1 MSHFDIDKYADIK
14 SPLHNFDP
22 RAKLVCIFILMIS
35 IVLLNDLRILLI
47 GLIISIGLVVI
58 SKLPFF
64 FILSR
69 LKWIALFI
77 LAVLII
83 LPLSVGSTPLV
94 SFFFLTINLEGL
106 LLALTIALKA
116 FSVILLIFPMLS
128 TMKFTTFIKAL
139 EKLHLP
145 NKLVQIISFT
155 YRYIFVL
162 FNELKRTLTSIDS
175 RSHKKGSTSYKLRV
189 FGNAIGMLLVR
200 SYERGERIFQS
211 MIARG
216 YSGKIKTLDKFKM
229 RSIDWAKAFSIILFA
244 IIIHI
249 ISYLNLIETMVV

>member
-1 MSHFDIDKYADIK
+1 MSHFDIDKYADLK

-35 IVLLNDLRILLI
+35 IVLLTDLRILII
-47 GLIISIGLVVI
+47 GLLISICLVVI
-58 SKLPFF
+58 SKLPFI
-64 FILSR
+64 FIIKR
-69 LKWIALFI
+69 LKWITLFI
-77 LAVLII
+77 LAIIII
-83 LPLSVGSTPLV
+83 LPLTVGKTSLL
-94 SFFFLTINLEGL
+94 SIHFLSIYEEGL
-106 LLALTIALKA
+106 LLAITISLKA

-145 NKLVQIISFT
+145 NKLVQILSFT

-162 FNELKRTLTSIDS
+162 SNELKRTITSMET
-175 RSHKKGSTSYKLRV
+175 RSHKKGSVSYKFRV
-189 FGNAIGMLLVR
+189 FGNTIGMLLVR

-216 YSGKIKTLDKFKM
+216 YSGRIKTLDKFKM
-229 RSIDWAKAFSIILFA
+229 CSSDWGKAF
-244 IIIHI
+244 IIIFI
-249 ISYLNLIETMVV
+249 AVLFQVLSYFNLIKILVV